1 MNERI
6 GLKLLLIDDRELEP
20 RKEEFYYEGGISAY
34 VEMLNKNKTV
44 IHDNIIHLEG
54 TSNDIT
60 VEVALQYNSGYT
72 SNVYSF
78 TNNINTYEG
87 GTHED
92 GVKRALTRIV
102 NNYARKNKILKD
114 NDDSLTGDDVREGLT
129 MIISC
134 KHPDPQFEGQ
144 TKTKL
149 GNSEVR
155 KIADDVF
162 TEGFERFL
170 LENPDEARKIM
181 EKSLTAAR
189 ARIAA

>member
-1 MNERI
+1 MNK

-162 TEGFERFL
+162 TEGFERF
-170 LENPDEARKIM
+170 I
-181 EKSLTAAR
+181 
-189 ARIAA
+189 